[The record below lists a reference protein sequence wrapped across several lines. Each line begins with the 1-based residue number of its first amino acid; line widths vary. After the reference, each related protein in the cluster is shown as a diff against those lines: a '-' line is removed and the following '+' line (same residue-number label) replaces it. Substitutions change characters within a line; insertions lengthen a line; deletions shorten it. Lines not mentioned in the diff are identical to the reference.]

1 MQLSKKGQLVWDD
14 TTKWILAIIFM
25 IVVALLIFANKEL
38 LLELIEKVM
47 LALRFGG

>member
-1 MQLSKKGQLVWDD
+1 MWLDKKGQLVWDD
-14 TTKWILAIIFM
+14 TTKWVLAIIFM

-38 LLELIEKVM
+38 LLELVEKIK